1 MAAQVI
7 RTDDDSPAGSAGR
20 VSSLAR
26 DAMTRPRISA

>member
-7 RTDDDSPAGSAGR
+7 RTDDDSPGGWSGR

-26 DAMTRPRISA
+26 AAMTRPRISA